1 MPERFSD
8 PVVDRAVELAGP
20 AAADPGAEADDDGVR
35 EDGLPLRQRLVETW
49 FVLLMSLLFGMQSPK
64 FHTNAPA
71 PIDSLSHV
79 FVGAAL
85 WSAPSL

>member
-1 MPERFSD
+1 MMTAFGKTAFHCASVSSKP
-8 PVVDRAVELAGP
+8 
-20 AAADPGAEADDDGVR
+20 
-35 EDGLPLRQRLVETW
+35 W

-71 PIDSLSHV
+71 PIDSLIHV